1 MKKELN
7 NDVLINRKILGWEW
21 YKDITTYK
29 LFTHLI
35 YKANYVDDMHRG
47 VKVLRG
53 QVYTGLDKLQFETG
67 LSLQNIKTSLKKLI
81 LTSNITSK
89 STNKYR
95 IITVV
100 KYNDYQLANKQTNKQ
115 TKQQLTSE
123 LTASKEYKEL
133 LNEVKE
139 LKKELSNSKK
149 GVNDSDK
156 KDKEKPVV
164 KLKYLEFV
172 LLTEDEHTKL
182 KEKFNS
188 RLDSQIENL
197 NNYIGS
203 TGKKYK
209 SHYHTLLSWDRKN
222 SIDNKQSISDEE
234 LNRKYGADND

>member
-1 MKKELN
+1 M
-7 NDVLINRKILGWEW
+7 VLIMNDGWISLYRKMFDWDW
-21 YKDITTYK
+21 YLDSNTKS
-29 LFTHLI
+29 LFIHLLL
-35 YKANYVDDMHRG
+35 KANRIDNNYQG
-47 VKVLRG
+47 EIIKRG
-53 QVYTGLDKLQFETG
+53 QHKTGLFKLAAETG
-67 LSLQNIKTSLKKLI
+67 LSIQQLRTSLKKLEK
-81 LTSNITSK
+81 TNDITSK

-100 KYNDYQLANKQTNKQ
+100 KYNDYQDTNKQ
-115 TKQQLTSE
+115 NNKRVTIKQQTSNKQVTTNNKDNK
-123 LTASKEYKEL
+123 LNKENK
-133 LNEVKE
+133 VIKDT
-139 LKKELSNSKK
+139 KKII
-149 GVNDSDK
+149 
-156 KDKEKPVV
+156 P

-222 SIDNKQSISDEE
+222 SNDNKETIPTNRYDDVEMKFEE
-234 LNRKYGADND
+234 